1 MNEWKIQKLFAQLN
15 SFFSLTKKKKKTL
28 LHYQTLSKD
37 RISSARKH
45 DNFSHSTQVTV
56 KVHIWLVNK

>member
-15 SFFSLTKKKKKTL
+15 SFFSLTKKKKTL
-28 LHYQTLSKD
+28 PYYQTLSKD